1 MIIGFRNILR
11 NHMLPLAVPRK
22 FIFLPA
28 MPVNANGK
36 TDYVKLNARAR
47 ELETDLSPDEML
59 DE

>member
-1 MIIGFRNILR
+1 
-11 NHMLPLAVPRK
+11 MLPLAVPRK

-47 ELETDLSPDEML
+47 ELETDLSPDEVL